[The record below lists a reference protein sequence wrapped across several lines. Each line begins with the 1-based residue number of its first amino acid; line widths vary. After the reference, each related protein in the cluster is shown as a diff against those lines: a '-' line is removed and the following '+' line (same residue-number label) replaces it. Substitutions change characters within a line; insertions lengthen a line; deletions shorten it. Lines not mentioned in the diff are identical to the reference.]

1 MSSTNEESALDTP
14 AWKSSRRDNGRKEP
28 KASTPKS
35 GPQPERLSDSLSSG
49 GHVSFSKSHDQMSLH
64 MARPP
69 LAPSVQFRQLAKVL
83 VPGPVPTLPQAQP
96 AERMPPPTSES
107 VSANFHGS
115 DHFSPS
121 SSISSTPLSATP
133 AIPPDR
139 RGNSTKALTFY
150 SGFRDALNF
159 KTLVNMSYSAG
170 SCKLSIHADWPL
182 AEFCSRELPDY
193 EGLES
198 DIPLV
203 LTLTQIMGVGTAG
216 GFTQA
221 ASCEEYTHMVWG
233 SRGSRILRAIL
244 PGVRQGL
251 CHFEEGTLSLDMVQ
265 DKSSEARIDRAM
277 ITLSGDLHDV
287 ADVLE
292 QLAWLAC
299 VFRPSSSQSPICE
312 SSVRLSLDSV
322 KGHQL
327 LLQELTPFPDPLYPV
342 TPCWTLAIP
351 TAVIATGFPIRQRN
365 EGRGVEIS
373 FDLMASLL
381 RVSAVSEIQGR
392 QALVGPSNVV
402 VPSGPLLEDGDA
414 VQWHC
419 VSSKKLITSNTDN
432 IFEGSMAVDKP
443 VAELAKLR
451 CFLGY
456 FERAT
461 VHLGTDET
469 RNQVIGETNLPRSN
483 QRLELAREMTFTTGF
498 SIPGIINGT
507 VGGKVLLQK
516 SLQVAFSDKKEHHDL
531 LADSKMQSVVLYDT
545 NTRTGWLVS
554 ELSIVLHLVL
564 LFLNLPATRPRYQ
577 DRIPDL
583 QYLPGSRDGGQAA
596 MDFIYQ
602 HGDLPLWRKASTT
615 EYKLLQDVVDDF
627 LRSVRAL
634 GNASLLQQKPKRLF
648 LKLAGL
654 RGWEFTDILRK
665 KSLIDEKRLPSGHV
679 PSWWRLCD
687 EGTVYTIFA
696 TGLGQV
702 IRPTSRVPPGWQTVL
717 EGADLL
723 VASTSCI
730 RQLREHARTCADPNK
745 GYSITRNL
753 LWDPQCERYR
763 DCDRSCEQF
772 IQYLRPIR
780 NSDRYSIPSLAVRS
794 LDAIIF
800 GDHQQFHEVV
810 RQLEQGMRH
819 LDRLLTSQFSPV
831 VQMIDGVTR
840 QGAADEH
847 SKETSNTVS

>member
-1 MSSTNEESALDTP
+1 MSSTNEESALDNL
-14 AWKSSRRDNGRKEP
+14 ARKSARRDNGKKEP
-28 KASTPKS
+28 KTSTPNW
-35 GPQPERLSDSLSSG
+35 GPQPERLPDSLGSG
-49 GHVSFSKSHDQMSLH
+49 GHVPFSKSHDQMSMP
-64 MARPP
+64 MARLP
-69 LAPSVQFRQLAKVL
+69 LAPSVQLPQPAKVL
-83 VPGPVPTLPQAQP
+83 VPGPVPTLPQAKP
-96 AERMPPPTSES
+96 AESVPPPTSGS
-107 VSANFHGS
+107 VSASFHGS
-115 DHFSPS
+115 DHFSHS
-121 SSISSTPLSATP
+121 SSISSMPLSATP
-133 AIPPDR
+133 DIPADR
-139 RGNSTKALTFY
+139 RCNSTKALTFY
-150 SGFRDALNF
+150 PGFRGAPDF
-159 KTLVNMSYSAG
+159 KTLLNMSYSAG
-170 SCKLSIHADWPL
+170 SCKLSIYADWPL

-193 EGLES
+193 ERLES

-203 LTLTQIMGVGTAG
+203 LTLTQAIAIRDA
-216 GFTQA
+216 QA
-221 ASCEEYTHMVWG
+221 TSCDDYTRMVWG

-292 QLAWLAC
+292 QLAWMAC

-312 SSVRLSLDSV
+312 SRVRLSLDSV

-327 LLQELTPFPDPLYPV
+327 LLHELTPYPGPLYPAA
-342 TPCWTLAIP
+342 PCWTLAIP
-351 TAVIATGFPIRQRN
+351 AAVIATGFPIRQRN

-381 RVSAVSEIQGR
+381 RVSAVLEIQRR

-419 VSSKKLITSNTDN
+419 VSSKKLVTSTDN

-443 VAELAKLR
+443 VAELDKLR

-456 FERAT
+456 FKRVA
-461 VHLGTDET
+461 VHLGTDEIP
-469 RNQVIGETNLPRSN
+469 NQVIGETNLPRSN
-483 QRLELAREMTFTTGF
+483 QRLELAREMTFSSGF
-498 SIPGIINGT
+498 SIPGIVNGT

-516 SLQVAFSDKKEHHDL
+516 SLQVAFNDKKEYHDL
-531 LADSKMQSVVLYDT
+531 LADSRMQSVVLYDV

-564 LFLNLPATRPRYQ
+564 LFLNLPETRPRYQ
-577 DRIPDL
+577 GRIPDL
-583 QYLPGSRDGGQAA
+583 QYMPGSRDGGQAA

-602 HGDLPLWRKASTT
+602 YGDLPLWKKESTT

-634 GNASLLQQKPKRLF
+634 GNASMLQQKPNRLF
-648 LKLAGL
+648 LKLVGL

-665 KSLIDEKRLPSGHV
+665 KSLVDEKRLPSGHV

-723 VASTSCI
+723 VASTPCI
-730 RQLREHARTCADPNK
+730 RQLRENARTCADPDK

-763 DCDRSCEQF
+763 DCDLSCEQY

-780 NSDRYSIPSLAVRS
+780 NSDKYSIPSLAVRG

-810 RQLEQGMRH
+810 RQLQQGMRH
-819 LDRLLTSQFSPV
+819 LDRLLRSQFSPV
-831 VQMIDGVTR
+831 VQRIDGVPR
-840 QGAADEH
+840 QGVADEH